1 MVVIDMIPAPT
12 TLSSFLFKEAMALST
27 GGASLGASNQVVGVG
42 PVAKKGTPA
51 KASQTPSRSL
61 EEITDEELQ
70 ESFGA
75 MHEPD
80 FDGPAMPG
88 LWAGL
93 EDVNTP
99 VKTDSPELHPNRS
112 RNKR

>member
-1 MVVIDMIPAPT
+1 MVVIGMT
-12 TLSSFLFKEAMALST
+12 TLSTFLFKEAMALST

-42 PVAKKGTPA
+42 SVPKKGTPA
-51 KASQTPSRSL
+51 KASQAPSRSL
-61 EEITDEELQ
+61 EEVTDEELQ

-99 VKTDSPELHPNRS
+99 VKTDSPELHPKRS
-112 RNKR
+112 KNKR

>member
-1 MVVIDMIPAPT
+1 MVVIGMT
-12 TLSSFLFKEAMALST
+12 STLVSLSSLLFKEAMALST
-27 GGASLGASNQVVGVG
+27 GGASLGASSQVVGVG
-42 PVAKKGTPA
+42 PVAKKGTLA
-51 KASQTPSRSL
+51 KASQAPSRSL

-80 FDGPAMPG
+80 FDGPSMPG

-93 EDVNTP
+93 EDVNAP
-99 VKTDSPELHPNRS
+99 VKTDSPELHPKRS